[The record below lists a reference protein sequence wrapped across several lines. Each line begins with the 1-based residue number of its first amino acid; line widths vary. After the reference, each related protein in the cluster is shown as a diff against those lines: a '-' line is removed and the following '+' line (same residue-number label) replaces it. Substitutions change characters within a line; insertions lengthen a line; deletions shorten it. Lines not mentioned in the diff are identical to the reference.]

1 MYISTT
7 RLVLPVCKLGTLP
20 VCLSTTRLSA
30 NVFICKKAF
39 TSSVFFYNKACTA
52 NVLASL
58 TDSVYINNSLVLP
71 VCKLGSLPVCLST
84 TRLIANVFICKKAF
98 TSSVFF
104 YNNAC
109 TASVLTRLT
118 ASVFIYKKAC
128 TANVFTRLTDSV
140 FIYNKAYCQCVY
152 LQQCL
157 YCQCVNKAYSQC
169 VYLQQ
174 GLYCQCVN
182 SAHCQCVYLLQG
194 FLLVCLSTTM
204 LVLPV
209 C

>member
-7 RLVLPVCKLGTLP
+7 R
-20 VCLSTTRLSA
+20 
-30 NVFICKKAF
+30 
-39 TSSVFFYNKACTA
+39 
-52 NVLASL
+52 
-58 TDSVYINNSLVLP
+58 LVLP

-118 ASVFIYKKAC
+118 ASVFIYNRAC
-128 TANVFTRLTDSV
+128 TD
-140 FIYNKAYCQCVY
+140 
-152 LQQCL
+152 
-157 YCQCVNKAYSQC
+157 QCVNKAYRQGI
-169 VYLQQ
+169 YLQQ

-194 FLLVCLSTTM
+194 LVPMCLSATM
-204 LVLPV
+204 LVLPA